1 MTPNSRVQHGELLIV
16 YNLWLFMGSN
26 LVTDC
31 SILRLQLM
39 STKTLVTKQ
48 NKGNSAFLVGFV
60 FFVLCYTSLLPA
72 LCQGCTFLSFI
83 LFVHGI
89 IDLSQNSEEL
99 DIMTRKNKI
108 FSYMANIP
116 ITITDYPTV
125 SVHPQKDSF

>member
-60 FFVLCYTSLLPA
+60 LFVWLYFTASCITPGLHISEFHSFCSGNHRSFPEFWRVRHNDPWKQDFFLRGKRSNNNYW
-72 LCQGCTFLSFI
+72 LSFC
-83 LFVHGI
+83 
-89 IDLSQNSEEL
+89 S
-99 DIMTRKNKI
+99 
-108 FSYMANIP
+108 
-116 ITITDYPTV
+116 PT
-125 SVHPQKDSF
+125 KR